1 MSAFLVYDAAPL
13 YNNSAVFQHD
23 IRVPDDLGYDFLLF
37 KHPQTII
44 LNLSMRKQTPI
55 LEVTL

>member
-13 YNNSAVFQHD
+13 YNNSAVFQH